1 MAPVNDSV
9 AQHNGAPENHSEE
22 NASSTT
28 EPHKFTFPSHQNHI
42 TNLAKM
48 CQENKEYTDCVI
60 KVGEEELRAHKLV
73 LGSVSPFLK
82 IVFSEIPSSLPEATI
97 LVPGVKQRVVK
108 ALLDFFYT
116 GQMTVERQDTS
127 DLQLLIDTLKIDPG
141 LITVDALSKPNDG
154 NINDHIRPL
163 PDESPS
169 KDKNESKDASEEQN
183 KEDGK
188 PETNKVAETDTTTEE
203 ASAASNTLKRKA
215 SDNDEDE
222 SSAAKKPANS
232 HE

>member
-9 AQHNGAPENHSEE
+9 AQHNGVPENNSEG

-28 EPHKFTFPSHQNHI
+28 EPHKFTFPSHQLHMV
-42 TNLAKM
+42 NLAKM

-82 IVFSEIPSSLPEATI
+82 VVFSEIPSSLPEATI

-163 PDESPS
+163 PEESPS
-169 KDKNESKDASEEQN
+169 KDNNESKDASKEEKI
-183 KEDGK
+183 KEDDK
-188 PETNKVAETDTTTEE
+188 SETIKVTETEDE
-203 ASAASNTLKRKA
+203 ASTSKTLKRKA
-215 SDNDEDE
+215 SDNDNDEDE
-222 SSAAKKPANS
+222 SSSAKKSANS

>member
-9 AQHNGAPENHSEE
+9 PQLNGAPEKSSEE
-22 NASSTT
+22 SGTN
-28 EPHKFTFPSHQNHI
+28 EPHKFTFPSHQFHMV
-42 TNLAKM
+42 NLARM

-82 IVFSEIPSSLPEATI
+82 LVFADIPSTSTESTI
-97 LVPGVKQRVVK
+97 IVPGVKQRVVK

-141 LITVDALSKPNDG
+141 LITVDALPKPNDQ
-154 NINDHIRPL
+154 INQA
-163 PDESPS
+163 EKSEQQPS
-169 KDKNESKDASEEQN
+169 SSEP
-183 KEDGK
+183 KEK
-188 PETNKVAETDTTTEE
+188 LEENKVDKKLDSSSANDQNDQK
-203 ASAASNTLKRKA
+203 ASTSDNKLKRKA
-215 SDNDEDE
+215 ESEDDDE
-222 SSAAKKPANS
+222 SESAAKKKPVNS
-232 HE
+232 HP

>member
-1 MAPVNDSV
+1 MPPVNESNIV
-9 AQHNGAPENHSEE
+9 QNGTNSDEAEAPAAKDEG
-22 NASSTT
+22 
-28 EPHKFTFPSHQNHI
+28 PRKFTFPSHQFHMV
-42 TNLAKM
+42 TLAKM

-127 DLQLLIDTLKIDPG
+127 YLQLLIDTLKIDPG

-169 KDKNESKDASEEQN
+169 KDNNESKDASEEE
-183 KEDGK
+183 KIKKDDKSETIKVTETED
-188 PETNKVAETDTTTEE
+188 E
-203 ASAASNTLKRKA
+203 ASTSKALKRKA
-215 SDNDEDE
+215 SDNDDDEDE
-222 SSAAKKPANS
+222 SSSAKKSANS